1 MLGYAGTGTIEF
13 RVWWS
18 RGRKLPTE
26 GSFPACEIVV
36 LAFVEDDHASVFV
49 LKCYWDRKF
58 ILVLDT
64 EVLHFIMVGQATF

>member
-1 MLGYAGTGTIEF
+1 MPEREPFEF

-49 LKCYWDRKF
+49 LKCYWEIGRAH
-58 ILVLDT
+58 V
-64 EVLHFIMVGQATF
+64 